1 MCFYVTN
8 ANLLHP
14 RNVTSICIRSRRST
28 VLETLF
34 VTFVVRCSLHW
45 GIWKLIKKSYIKCTE
60 CDYEARDSKSEHK
73 HFRFNHGEKRIKCEL
88 CDFSLRTEKGLMK
101 HKSLKHSDKLAKFK
115 CNMCDFSSVWSLDL
129 KRHIETKHQNSQSMC
144 TICSYVGPNQRSF
157 KHHMKK
163 HEGKAFNCGNCD
175 YSSSTQA
182 QLYAN
187 IRDCGKSDQLV

>member
-1 MCFYVTN
+1 
-8 ANLLHP
+8 
-14 RNVTSICIRSRRST
+14 
-28 VLETLF
+28 
-34 VTFVVRCSLHW
+34 
-45 GIWKLIKKSYIKCTE
+45 
-60 CDYEARDSKSEHK
+60 
-73 HFRFNHGEKRIKCEL
+73 
-88 CDFSLRTEKGLMK
+88 MK

-129 KRHIETKHQNSQSMC
+129 KRHIETKHQSSQSMC

-163 HEGKAFNCGNCD
+163 HEGKVFNSGNCD

-187 IRDCGKSDQLV
+187 TRDCGKSDQLVKCDKCEFECTSIHKLKRHGIDKHENSLLCCDMCEYIRQTKAQIRNHKASFHNFFVCHVCQKEEKS